1 MARAPTSKRYVYTE
15 EKDAIL
21 ARLRRIEGQ
30 VGGVIRM
37 VEDDRYCLDIV
48 QQLTAITSGAEEVS
62 LMLLEDHIRGCVTDA
77 INEERGD
84 EAIKELMTTLRK
96 AIKR

>member
-1 MARAPTSKRYVYTE
+1 MARTTSSKRYSYTE
-15 EKDAIL
+15 QKDAIL

-62 LMLLEDHIRGCVTDA
+62 LMLLEDHIKGCVTDA
-77 INEERGD
+77 IQEQRG
-84 EAIKELMTTLRK
+84 EAAVRELMMALRK